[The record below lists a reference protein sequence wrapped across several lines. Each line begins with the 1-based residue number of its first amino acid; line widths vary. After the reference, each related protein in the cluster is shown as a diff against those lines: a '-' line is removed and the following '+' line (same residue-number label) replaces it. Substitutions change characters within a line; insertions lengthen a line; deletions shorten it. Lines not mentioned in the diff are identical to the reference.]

1 LLTGNLLG
9 SIVAHQ
15 ANNFL
20 PAVGLLLITQGVL
33 SG

>member
-1 LLTGNLLG
+1 LLTGNLLA

-20 PAVGLLLITQGVL
+20 PAIGLLLLTLGAAP
-33 SG
+33 S